1 MSGPAQARLQSS
13 SMSAPSVAQIGI
25 DHPSS
30 GLLRPVSEAEKAAYA
45 RDGAAIVKGI
55 LPLEW
60 IDFMRAAVQRMLDLS
75 PSCSQNYADDGQPRF
90 FSLTFPWMFDDAF
103 KAWAIRGPIADA
115 AAQVIT
121 DPEVV
126 FFYDQIFAK
135 EPGAGKATPWHQD
148 LPFLPMTGEQM
159 LRIWVPMDSVGAD
172 GGALH
177 YLRGSHRWETIYHPL
192 GFKDIPEI
200 TDTYVNSPYADWPDF
215 ETTYDDYDWLVAEA
229 EPGDLL
235 LHHPMTI
242 HGSPGNLTTNYRR
255 AITTFYVGNSTT
267 WNPHVAN
274 MFNNKSLC
282 GHVTA
287 PELAPGGP
295 VECALFPRVVPR

>member
-1 MSGPAQARLQSS
+1 MATVSLTEINIDYPAA
-13 SMSAPSVAQIGI
+13 
-25 DHPSS
+25 
-30 GLLRPVSEAEKAAYA
+30 GLLRDVTEAERTAYA

-60 IDFMRAAVQRMLDLS
+60 IDYMRGAVQRMLELS
-75 PSCSQNYADDGQPRF
+75 PTASQNYADDGDPRF

-103 KAWAIRGPIADA
+103 KVWATRGPLVKVAR
-115 AAQVIT
+115 QVID
-121 DPEVV
+121 DPEVI

-148 LPFLPMTGEQM
+148 LPFLPMAGSQM
-159 LRIWVPMDSVGAD
+159 LRVWVPMDKVDADSGAI
-172 GGALH
+172 H
-177 YLRGSHRWETIYHPL
+177 YLRGSHTWDKVYHPI
-192 GFKDIPEI
+192 GFKNIPAI

-215 ETTYDDYDWLVAEA
+215 EAEYDRYDWLVAAA

-242 HGSPGNLTTNYRR
+242 HGSLGNRTRNYRR
-255 AITTFYVGNSTT
+255 AITSFYVGNSTM
-267 WNPHVAN
+267 WNPHAAN
-274 MFNNKSLC
+274 MFHNVSLC

-287 PELAPGGP
+287 PELEPGGP
-295 VECALFPRVVPR
+295 VECAMFPKVWPRPDQP

>member
-1 MSGPAQARLQSS
+1 MSPT
-13 SMSAPSVAQIGI
+13 SVAQIEVN
-25 DHPSS
+25 HPTA
-30 GLLRPVSEAEKAAYA
+30 GLLRPVSDAEKAAYA

-60 IDFMRAAVQRMLDLS
+60 IDYMRAAVQRLLDLS
-75 PSCSQNYADDGQPRF
+75 PSASQNYADDGQPRF

-103 KAWAIRGPIADA
+103 KAWAVRGPIVDV
-115 AAQVIT
+115 AAQVIA
-121 DPEVV
+121 DPEVI

-148 LPFLPMTGEQM
+148 LPFLPMAGEQM
-159 LRIWVPMDSVGAD
+159 LRIWVPMDKAGAD
-172 GGALH
+172 GGAIH
-177 YLRGSHRWETIYHPL
+177 YLRGSHRWETIYHPV
-192 GFKDIPEI
+192 GFKNIPEI

-215 ETTYDDYDWLVAEA
+215 EADYDKYDWLVAEA

-242 HGSPGNLTTNYRR
+242 HGSLGNLTTNYRR
-255 AITTFYVGNSTT
+255 AITSFYVGNSTT

-274 MFNNKSLC
+274 MFHNKSLC

-287 PELAPGGP
+287 PDLAPGGP
-295 VECALFPRVVPR
+295 VECDLFPRVWPR